1 MNRGVIADTGP
12 LYAAAD
18 RDDQYHLRAQR
29 EVERLTREQR
39 ELIVSYPTLLEA
51 YTLVLYRLGKQPAR
65 TWLKEVLTGSALLNP
80 TPED

>member
-39 ELIVSYPTLLEA
+39 ELIVSWCFTGLASSQLEH
-51 YTLVLYRLGKQPAR
+51 G
-65 TWLKEVLTGSALLNP
+65 LKKF
-80 TPED
+80 